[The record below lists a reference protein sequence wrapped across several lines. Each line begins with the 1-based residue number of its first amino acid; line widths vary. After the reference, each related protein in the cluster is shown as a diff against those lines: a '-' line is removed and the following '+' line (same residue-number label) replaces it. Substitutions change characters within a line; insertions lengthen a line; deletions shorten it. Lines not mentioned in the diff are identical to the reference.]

1 MLSTYKT
8 HHNSLYNNLVHLSR
22 NLFFYKKILLKD
34 TFETRINLIF
44 FHLSIVMNIFKSRK
58 IEFPQYLF
66 DNIFQNIEYNMR
78 ELGCGDVT
86 VNKQMKNLTRIFY
99 DILLK
104 FSSDKN
110 KNIVLNKKLIIDYFV
125 FSDKDDQLITELAN
139 YLDEFYKFCFELN
152 EDIMIKGQINFR
164 E

>member
-1 MLSTYKT
+1 
-8 HHNSLYNNLVHLSR
+8 
-22 NLFFYKKILLKD
+22 
-34 TFETRINLIF
+34 
-44 FHLSIVMNIFKSRK
+44 MNIFKSRK
-58 IEFPQYLF
+58 TEFPQYLF

-78 ELGCGDVT
+78 ELGYGDVT

-104 FSSDKN
+104 FNNDKN
-110 KNIVLNKKLIIDYFV
+110 KNVTLNKKLITDYFD
-125 FSDKDDQLITELAN
+125 FSDKDDQLINELAN